1 MFDGTAPQYAGLS
14 LKGRYVLIGITVCC
28 CDSMGYFLADAKW
41 LEARIFPLKHSY
53 RTLDL
58 RKKALQELEKR
69 DIILRHE
76 TSAGTIFNVVDFIED
91 QPAKYVK
98 YSVWNAV
105 CDRNGKVAKPPQN
118 VDQSDPQSGITPGSL
133 TLPGF
138 NKYKQLG
145 VKVEK
150 PGVTKI
156 KNKDLINRSYINQL
170 AKRPR

>member
-1 MFDGTAPQYAGLS
+1 
-14 LKGRYVLIGITVCC
+14 
-28 CDSMGYFLADAKW
+28 MGYFLADFKW
-41 LEARIFPLKHSY
+41 IEARIFPLKHSY

-58 RKKALQELEKR
+58 IKKALAELEKGG
-69 DIILRHE
+69 IIIRHE
-76 TSAGTIFNVVDFIED
+76 TGSATYFEVANFVED
-91 QPAKYVK
+91 QPCKFRK

-105 CDRNGKVAKPPQN
+105 CNRDSKVVKPLQN

-145 VKVEK
+145 GKVEK
-150 PGVTKI
+150 PTVTKI
-156 KNKDLINRSYINQL
+156 KIKDLINRSYINQL